1 MCSTISYVIYIMS
14 NIQHSDASN
23 TNTTTNKKYQKQR
36 ITVINGQPNVN
47 ESTNPLIVII
57 HYLIER
63 INVRYFFVFDK
74 DRPPHLILIVFGT

>member
-14 NIQHSDASN
+14 NIQHSDASI

-36 ITVINGQPNVN
+36 ITVNGQPNVN
-47 ESTNPLIVII
+47 ESMNPLIVII
-57 HYLIER
+57 HYSIER

-74 DRPPHLILIVFGT
+74 DRPPHLSLIHI